1 MKMTGDQRIAAS
13 RQRVWEALNDPAILK
28 QCIPGC
34 QSLEQESPERMKAT
48 IAIKVGPISARFA
61 GAVTLSDLDPPNS
74 YTISGEGQGG
84 TAGFA
89 KGGAKVRLAEDAGA
103 TLLSY
108 DVDAQVGG
116 RLAQLGGPV
125 IDATAKQLAGS
136 FFKRFGEVVASE
148 AEVAPAKTVEAS
160 PQAEA
165 PATEQPTNA
174 TPPAAKPPLVA
185 SPPAQSPP
193 MVWILALVVAALVG
207 FLIGHARGG
216 ITYWAGLA
224 IGLLVLIAAAAGYEL
239 GRRFATPVVM
249 LDAELLARLNI
260 RGDKQ

>member
-34 QSLEQESPERMKAT
+34 QSLEQESAERMKAT
-48 IAIKVGPISARFA
+48 IALKVGPISARFA

-89 KGGAKVRLAEDAGA
+89 RGGAKVRLAEDAGA
-103 TLLSY
+103 TLLAY

-125 IDATAKQLAGS
+125 IDATAKQLAGT
-136 FFKRFGEVVASE
+136 FFKRFGEIVVSE
-148 AEVAPAKTVEAS
+148 TETAAATTVEAS
-160 PQAEA
+160 LEA
-165 PATEQPTNA
+165 QGPAAEQPTVAPPSTA
-174 TPPAAKPPLVA
+174 TPPLVT
-185 SPPAQSPP
+185 SPPKQSPP
-193 MVWILALVVAALVG
+193 MVWILAVVVAALVG
-207 FLIGHARGG
+207 FLIGHVRGG
-216 ITYWAGLA
+216 ITYWAGLS
-224 IGLLVLIAAAAGYEL
+224 IGLLVLIAAVAGFEL
-239 GRRFATPVVM
+239 GRRLATPVVM